1 MCIKE
6 KCYIMKENNKL
17 HERLVEAI
25 KKSMSNG
32 DTLVNELTDVLYIGK
47 EAVYRRL
54 RGEVAFTFDEIA
66 TLSRK
71 YGFSLDSIVGV
82 NSYSQAVFDLRM
94 FDPEFQVDDY
104 CSKTTSYI
112 ENLKRINQS
121 SNSMARFALNALPLP
136 LLLTYNKLTKLRLYR
151 WMYQSK
157 KSLLYYPF
165 SEFQIPDKILDL
177 HKVYIK
183 EMNLIQKTLMVLDHN
198 VFTSFIKEIAY
209 FFKLNYLSKD
219 DLEEIKAELL
229 LFIDDLEE
237 ASISGKY
244 NGFKDVN
251 IYVSEID
258 LDSTYIHY
266 ECNEFEMAL
275 FRLYSMNTIESC
287 NEEVCRI
294 HKEWIE
300 SFKRYSTL
308 ITQSGERQRYMYISS
323 QKEAV
328 RNLFVN

>member
-1 MCIKE
+1 
-6 KCYIMKENNKL
+6 MKENNKL

-32 DTLVNELTDVLYIGK
+32 DTLVNELTDALYIGK

-66 TLSRK
+66 TLSRR
-71 YGFSLDSIVGV
+71 YGFSLDSIVG
-82 NSYSQAVFDLRM
+82 NENYTQAVFDLRM

-104 CSKTTSYI
+104 CSKTTTYI
-112 ENLKRINQS
+112 DNLRRINQS
-121 SNSMARFALNALPLP
+121 SNSMARFALNSLPFP
-136 LLLTYNKLTKLRLYR
+136 LLLTYNKLTKLRFYR

-157 KSLLYYPF
+157 KSLFYYPF
-165 SEFQIPDKILDL
+165 SEFEIPEKILDL
-177 HKVYIK
+177 HKIYIK
-183 EMNLIQKTLMVLDHN
+183 EMNSVQRTLMVLDHN

-209 FFKLNYLSKD
+209 FFKLNYITRD
-219 DLEEIKAELL
+219 ELEEIKAELL
-229 LFIDDLEE
+229 LFIDDLEQG
-237 ASISGKY
+237 SISGKY
-244 NGFKDVN
+244 NGFKDIQ
-251 IYVSEID
+251 IYISEID

-275 FRLYSMNTIESC
+275 FRLYSMNTIESY
-287 NEEVCRI
+287 NDEVCRI

-323 QKEAV
+323 QREAV

>member
-1 MCIKE
+1 
-6 KCYIMKENNKL
+6 MKDNNKL

-54 RGEVAFTFDEIA
+54 RGEVAFTFEEIA

-82 NSYSQAVFDLRM
+82 DSYTQAVFDLRM
-94 FDPEFQVDDY
+94 FDPEFQIDDY
-104 CSKTTSYI
+104 CAKTNTYI
-112 ENLKRINQS
+112 DNLRKINRS
-121 SNSMARFALNALPLP
+121 SSSIARFALNSLPLP
-136 LLLTYNKLTKLRLYR
+136 MLLTYNKLTKLRLYR

-183 EMNLIQKTLMVLDHN
+183 EMSLVQKTLMVLDHN
-198 VFTSFIKEIAY
+198 VFTSFLKEIAY
-209 FFKLNYLSKD
+209 FFKLSYLTKD
-219 DLEEIKAELL
+219 DVEEIKAELL
-229 LFIDDLEE
+229 RFIDDLEE
-237 ASISGKY
+237 GSISGTY
-244 NGFKDVN
+244 NGFKDVQ
-251 IYVSEID
+251 IYISEID

-275 FRLYSMNTIESC
+275 FRLYSMNTIESY

-294 HKEWIE
+294 HKDWIE

-308 ITQSGERQRYMYISS
+308 ITQSGERQRHVYISN

-328 RNLFVN
+328 LNLFVN

>member
-1 MCIKE
+1 
-6 KCYIMKENNKL
+6 MKENIKL

-25 KKSMSNG
+25 KKSMSSG
-32 DTLVNELTDVLYIGK
+32 DTLVNELTDVLCIGK

-71 YGFSLDSIVGV
+71 YGFSLDSIVGID
-82 NSYSQAVFDLRM
+82 SYTQAIFDLRM
-94 FDPEFQVDDY
+94 FDPEFQIDDY
-104 CSKTTSYI
+104 CSKTNTYI
-112 ENLKRINQS
+112 DNLKKINKS
-121 SNSMARFALNALPLP
+121 SNSIARFALNSIPLP
-136 LLLTYNKLTKLRLYR
+136 LLLTYNKLTKFRFYR

-165 SEFQIPDKILDL
+165 SEFEIPDNILYL
-177 HKVYIK
+177 HKAYIK
-183 EMNLIQKTLMVLDHN
+183 EMNLVQKTLMVLDHN

-209 FFKLNYLSKD
+209 FFKLNYITRD
-219 DLEEIKAELL
+219 DMEEIKAELL
-229 LFIDDLEE
+229 LFIDDLE
-237 ASISGKY
+237 AGSISGVY
-244 NGFKDVN
+244 NGFKDVH
-251 IYVSEID
+251 IYISEID

-266 ECNEFEMAL
+266 ECNEFQMAL
-275 FRLYSMNTIESC
+275 FRLYSINTIESC

-300 SFKRYSTL
+300 SFKRYSIL
-308 ITQSGERQRYMYISS
+308 ITQSGERQRHLYISS

-328 RNLFVN
+328 LNLFVN